1 MYVRIWAVIF
11 LLASL
16 TLALPQDEDEEKL
29 EVVEC
34 EVKVGKRPANVYNM
48 PGFKAKPPLKLECK
62 NCADAKLRESVG
74 KGIEYILS
82 QQNEDGSWKLVSKKQ
97 LRKDDEAKQA
107 RNFVMTALDSTNPV
121 VMTALSCLA
130 LRAHQDLAPRR
141 IDEAVSNGLAYVLQN
156 AHKQKRRNYAVW
168 TFSFTIE
175 FLAGEYDRAF
185 DPTLRSSIQ
194 EVAQVLV
201 DKLLQDQHGGLT
213 EVGKMDIPDPSK
225 IKVPK
230 EDEKDVRDSVQR
242 SSKGGYFGV
251 TPSDDDEIGKEG
263 ALIVAVAPNSPASRG
278 GLKAGDRIIEIDGM
292 KIQDV
297 PHLYEVV
304 DSLEPNSTVKVK
316 VLRDPNYKPNR
327 RRQRGEGEGMQM
339 FGKVPKDGGW
349 SYYKIGAVSFTT
361 ATAILALLE
370 ARKMGC
376 DVPQNSIDRAVQFL
390 LSSRLVNEKT
400 GELGYAYH
408 AQAKKGP
415 IGDIRASVG
424 RVGVCELAL
433 LQTGEHKVDRLH
445 AALDVFIRRRGELDR
460 VRGYPGNHFTRS
472 FMNAAY
478 YFLYAHYYTARATNH
493 AKDKEL
499 AKKCASAI
507 QEALLKIQHEEG
519 TWTDHE
525 AWGQL
530 YGTSMALMALGEIK
544 WLNPGAYKTPI
555 DSLEPQK
562 AEY

>member
-1 MYVRIWAVIF
+1 MNVRIWAAIF
-11 LLASL
+11 SLASL
-16 TLALPQDEDEEKL
+16 TFALPQDEEKL

-34 EVKVGKRPANVYNM
+34 EVKVGKRPTDVYNM
-48 PGFKAKPPLKLECK
+48 PGFKAKPPLKLEGGA
-62 NCADAKLRESVG
+62 CADAKLRESLG

-82 QQNEDGSWKLVSKKQ
+82 QQEDDGSWKLNSKKQ
-97 LRKDDEAKQA
+97 LRKDDEARQA

-121 VMTALSCLA
+121 VMTALACMA
-130 LRAHQDLAPRR
+130 LRAHQELAPRR
-141 IDEAVSNGLAYVLQN
+141 IEEAVGRGLQYVLQN
-156 AHKQKRRNYAVW
+156 AHKQKLRNYAVW
-168 TFSFTIE
+168 TFSFTLE
-175 FLAGEYDRAF
+175 FLTGEYDRTF
-185 DPTLRSSIQ
+185 DPALRASIQ
-194 EVAQVLV
+194 EVAQVMV
-201 DKLLQDQHGGLT
+201 DRLLKDQHQGET
-213 EVGKMDIPDPSK
+213 EVGRMEIPDPSK
-225 IKVPK
+225 IRLPK
-230 EDEKDVRDSVQR
+230 EEEKDARDAVQR
-242 SSKGGYFGV
+242 TSKGGYFGV
-251 TPSDDDEIGKEG
+251 TPSDDDEVGKEG
-263 ALIVAVAPNSPASRG
+263 ALIVAVAPNSPAAKG

-292 KIQDV
+292 KVLDV

-304 DSLEPNSTVKVK
+304 DSLEPNSVVKVK

-327 RRQRGEGEGMQM
+327 PREREGIQM
-339 FGKVPKDGGW
+339 FGRVPKDGGW

-361 ATAILALLE
+361 ATAVLALMD
-370 ARKMGC
+370 ARKIGC
-376 DVPQNSIDRAVQFL
+376 DVPQNSIDRGVQFL
-390 LSSRLVNEKT
+390 LSARLVNEKT

-433 LQTGEHKVDRLH
+433 LQAGQHNVDRLH
-445 AALDVFIRRRGELDR
+445 AALDVFVRRRGELDR

-493 AKDKEL
+493 AKDREL
-499 AKKCASAI
+499 AKKCACAI

-544 WLNPGAYKTPI
+544 WLNPGAYRAPI